1 MIPKEL
7 GAEANRSRSV
17 PDKEKKGKHNAEALK
32 SQRYRGEARGEV
44 NRASW
49 RLTIKAYGS
58 TDVIQSSST
67 YWIIIRMNC
76 GKAF

>member
-7 GAEANRSRSV
+7 GAEADRSRSV
-17 PDKEKKGKHNAEALK
+17 PDKEKKGKHNVEALK

-49 RLTIKAYGS
+49 RLTINDKVSANI
-58 TDVIQSSST
+58 IQLLST
-67 YWIIIRMNC
+67 Y
-76 GKAF
+76 

>member
-49 RLTIKAYGS
+49 RLTIKDKVSANI
-58 TDVIQSSST
+58 IQLLST
-67 YWIIIRMNC
+67 Y
-76 GKAF
+76 